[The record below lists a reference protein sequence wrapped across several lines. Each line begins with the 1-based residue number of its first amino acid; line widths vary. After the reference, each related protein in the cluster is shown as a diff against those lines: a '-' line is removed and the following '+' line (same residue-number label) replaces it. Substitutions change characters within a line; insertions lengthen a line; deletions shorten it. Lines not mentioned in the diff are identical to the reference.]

1 MVKELISFEI
11 CGKMA
16 HFRKYYTSASALS
29 YTIPPKTTIVGLLAG
44 MLGMQRDTY
53 YEEFNDWVIGI
64 EVVSPVRKIFQ
75 KMNYL
80 KVENAIKI
88 GLDTN
93 NLEITGVNN
102 RTQIAVEL
110 LIPENIRKE
119 VLTFKIYVGTKQ
131 GNDENFA
138 KLKNCLEN
146 YRFDYGFAL
155 GTANM
160 LGYFQNYKHDYK
172 FEAVKET
179 KITVKTACLV
189 RDVQLGDI
197 STILIEQDTFPLKMK
212 ANKRDIKKNYVTRI
226 ADKVEALI
234 YPIGKDAMPIELIQ
248 TENFLKI
255 NSENPY
261 YISLL

>member
-1 MVKELISFEI
+1 M

-53 YEEFNDWVIGI
+53 YDAFNDWSIGI

-88 GLDTN
+88 GLNTN

-110 LIPENIRKE
+110 LIPENIRSE
-119 VLTFKIYVGTKQ
+119 VLTFKIYIGTKQ
-131 GNDENFA
+131 TDDDNFT
-138 KLKNCLEN
+138 KLKNCLKD
-146 YRFDYGFAL
+146 YRFEYGFAL

-160 LGYFQNYKHDYK
+160 LGYFQNYKCDYE
-172 FEAVKET
+172 FESVNES
-179 KITVKTACLV
+179 KITTKTACLV
-189 RDVQLGDI
+189 SDVQLGDI

-212 ANKRDIKKNYVTRI
+212 ANERGKNKNYVTRI
-226 ADKVEALI
+226 ADRVEALI
-234 YPIGKDAMPIELIQ
+234 YPIGVDAMPVELIQ
-248 TENFLKI
+248 AENFLKI
-255 NSENPY
+255 TNEKPY
-261 YISLL
+261 HISLL

>member
-1 MVKELISFEI
+1 M

-29 YTIPPKTTIVGLLAG
+29 YTIPPKTTIIGLLAG

-53 YEEFNDWVIGI
+53 YDEFNDWVIGI
-64 EVVSPVRKIFQ
+64 ELVSPIRKIFQ

-80 KVENAIKI
+80 KIENNLQTI

-93 NLEITGVNN
+93 NTQSTGVGK

-110 LIPENIRKE
+110 LIPENIRSE
-119 VLTFKIYVGTKQ
+119 VLTFKIYIGTKQ
-131 GNDENFA
+131 ADDENFVN
-138 KLKNCLEN
+138 LKKCLNN
-146 YRFDYGFAL
+146 YRFEYGFAL

-160 LGYFQNYKHDYK
+160 LGYFQNYKCDYI

-179 KITVKTACLV
+179 KITTKTACLV
-189 RDVQLGDI
+189 SDVQLGDI

-212 ANKRDIKKNYVTRI
+212 TNERNKKKNYVTRI
-226 ADKVEALI
+226 ADRVEALI
-234 YPIGKDAMPIELIQ
+234 YPIGPSAMPIELIQ
-248 TENFLKI
+248 AKNFLKI
-255 NSENPY
+255 TNEKPH